1 MEGAFLHPERIVARF
16 DLKSGEHAADFGAGA
31 GFFTIPMARIVGAEG
46 RVYAID
52 IQKENLDIIKA
63 KARLEHLLNIEYVWG
78 DLEIL
83 GGSKIKNE
91 STDFVMI
98 SNILFQAEKRQ
109 EVLREA
115 LRVLKKGG
123 RCALIEWDESKFSF
137 GPPMAL
143 RVPKRTAQ
151 GSAQSVGFELE
162 KEFEA
167 GSHHY
172 GLLFRKLA

>member
-1 MEGAFLHPERIVARF
+1 MESTFLHPERIVARF
-16 DLKSGEHAADFGAGA
+16 DLKPGEKAADFGAGG
-31 GFFTIPMARIVGAEG
+31 GFFTIPMARCVGPEG
-46 RVYAID
+46 GVYAID
-52 IQKENLDIIKA
+52 IQKHNLDVIKA

-78 DLEIL
+78 NLEIL

-91 STDFVMI
+91 SVDFVII

-123 RCALIEWDESKFSF
+123 RCALLEWDESKFSF
-137 GPPMAL
+137 GPPMES

-172 GLLFRKLA
+172 GLMLRKPA